1 MSTAAAPAA
10 PAATQLPKGSER
22 ILISIAV
29 MLATVMQVLDMTI
42 VNVAL
47 PHMMGSLSTNADQ
60 ITWVL
65 TSYLVAAAIF
75 TPLTGY
81 FTNRL
86 GQKRFLLISIVG
98 FISASVLCGL
108 AQNLTEIVLFRLLQG
123 IFGAPLVPLSQ
134 SIMSNAF
141 PPEQRG
147 RAMAF
152 WGMGVMA
159 GPIMGP
165 TLGGYLTQTINW
177 RWVFLINLPVG
188 LLSFFMVW
196 SYIRETPKREVQT
209 DWIGLG
215 LMALGIGAMQLVLD
229 RGNQEDWFSSY
240 FILAMAV
247 LSGLSLII
255 FVARGWNYPHNIVN
269 LKLFKDRNFATAT
282 VMMGVFGL
290 GLFGTVALQ
299 PLLLQ
304 ELLNY
309 PVFTSG
315 LVIAPRGIA
324 TMFSML
330 VVSRLIVRF
339 DPRVI
344 IGTGMIVAGL
354 GTYFMTDYDLNVSMW
369 WVIWPGLLQGLGLGF
384 IFVPLSAMA
393 LETIP
398 RQSAAEAAGLF
409 SLFRTVGS
417 AVGISVANT
426 VLSHQNQ
433 VTWNEIGAHVQPFNP
448 ALADWLTRMHM
459 SLQDPQTI
467 ALLGQQVAAQ
477 ARMLAFVDVFW
488 MIALSFV
495 VMLPLLVFMRRP
507 AHQQGGHA
515 PVSAME

>member
-1 MSTAAAPAA
+1 MSMAESPATA
-10 PAATQLPKGSER
+10 QLPSGSER
-22 ILISIAV
+22 VLISIAV

-47 PHMMGSLSTNADQ
+47 PHMMGSLSASADQ

-75 TPLTGY
+75 TPLTG
-81 FTNRL
+81 FFSNRL
-86 GQKRFLLISIVG
+86 GQRRFLLISIIG
-98 FISASVLCGL
+98 FISASVLCGM

-165 TLGGYLTQTINW
+165 TLGGYLTEVINW

-188 LLSFFMVW
+188 LLSLFMVLR
-196 SYIRETPKREVQT
+196 YIRETPRQAVRT
-209 DWIGLG
+209 DWTGLALMAIGLG
-215 LMALGIGAMQLVLD
+215 AMQIVLD

-240 FILAMAV
+240 FILAMAMISALTLATFV
-247 LSGLSLII
+247 L
-255 FVARGWNYPHNIVN
+255 RGWINPHNIVN

-304 ELLNY
+304 ELLGY

-324 TMFSML
+324 TMLSML
-330 VVSRLIVRF
+330 LVSRLIVRH
-339 DPRVI
+339 DPRLI
-344 IGTGMIVAGL
+344 IGIGMILAGL
-354 GTYFMTDYDLNVSMW
+354 GTYYMTHYNLDINIW
-369 WVIWPGLLQGLGLGF
+369 WVVWPGLVQGLGLGF

-393 LETIP
+393 LETLP
-398 RQSAAEAAGLF
+398 RQVAAEAAGLF

-417 AVGISVANT
+417 AVGISVATT
-426 VLSHQNQ
+426 VLSRQNQ
-433 VTWNEIGAHVQPFNP
+433 VAWNEVGAHVQPFNP
-448 ALADWLTRMHM
+448 ALMDWLDRMHM
-459 SLQDPQTI
+459 NLQDPQTMV
-467 ALLGQQVAAQ
+467 LLARQVAAQ

-495 VMLPLLVFMRRP
+495 VMLPFLAFMRRP
-507 AHQQGGHA
+507 AHQQHPRGNA
-515 PVSAME
+515 PVME